1 MCQVLTEKYPNL
13 CCFFQDFCD
22 TVCAESTNIF
32 RRNRLCTVPCPPNYD
47 EQNREQSVS
56 VRIYQELKRKILD
69 AEYKPGALLTE
80 GKLAV
85 EYGVSR
91 IPVRFAVQKLSGKG

>member
-1 MCQVLTEKYPNL
+1 MYRINE
-13 CCFFQDFCD
+13 FFQ
-22 TVCAESTNIF
+22 EEPPIY
-32 RRNRLCTVPCPPNYD
+32 RPLPPNYD

-80 GKLAV
+80 GKRAV
-85 EYGVSR
+85 GIRREPYSR
-91 IPVRFAVQKLSGKG
+91 SASPSRSSAARTGAG